1 MKCLLSV
8 LAFPHCKSLSHSSLC
23 SCIVLHSVFTSRFY
37 SSHLDLHR
45 WMDCFFS
52 NSLPFYLQ
60 EFPAAHHPF
69 LQVIAQGI
77 LIKAKICCWEATF
90 QTSCEFNVKKSDVT
104 PSSVINT
111 LLWMKCT
118 LKRRLSVRI
127 SVFIYLAFC
136 QPQYVYLIPS
146 VLHTYTHKAAFTP
159 NIT

>member
-23 SCIVLHSVFTSRFY
+23 SCIVLHSVFTSRSY

-90 QTSCEFNVKKSDVT
+90 QTSCDFNVEKKWCDSLISDKHPVMDEVYFKEKT
-104 PSSVINT
+104 VCTNLCLHLFGFLSASV
-111 LLWMKCT
+111 C
-118 LKRRLSVRI
+118 LSHPI
-127 SVFIYLAFC
+127 CLTHIHSQGSF
-136 QPQYVYLIPS
+136 
-146 VLHTYTHKAAFTP
+146 HT
-159 NIT
+159 